1 MAAGK
6 YSFVIEQGATTNFEI
21 QYTDSTG
28 TPVNLTGY
36 SGRMQIASDYSSV
49 PSRTVYLT
57 LSSSLKADGTGLNFS
72 GSNGSTPPTSGSIG
86 IYISACTS
94 SLLTF
99 TTAKYDLEIYSGS
112 GTCPY
117 TVRLLEGQVSLS
129 NQVTV

>member
-6 YSFVIEQGATTNFEI
+6 YSFVIEQGTTTNFEI

-57 LSSSLKADGTGLNFS
+57 LSSSLNADGTGLNFS
-72 GSNGSTPPTSGSIG
+72 GSNGSTPPASGSIG
-86 IYISACTS
+86 IYIAACTS

-112 GTCPY
+112 GACPL
-117 TVRLLEGQVSLS
+117 TVRLLEGQISLS